1 MWSIPAV
8 VSLKN
13 TGYLKI
19 VYFTQNSECKNTTS
33 ASFACCLASGNFH
46 VLFASEA
53 GGVTG

>member
-13 TGYLKI
+13 TVYLKI

-33 ASFACCLASGNFH
+33 ASFTCCLASGNFH